1 MHHFLICG
9 NPRCRFVL
17 DLPGSGKPLRRSRVV
32 LSECPEC
39 GSGWSANCPF
49 CIQPLSLAWRG
60 QLPHCAHCHRR
71 FHAERLNSAA

>member
-1 MHHFLICG
+1 MQHFLICG
-9 NPRCRFVL
+9 NPSCRFVL
-17 DLPGSGKPLRRSRVV
+17 DFPGFRKPLRRSRAV

-49 CIQPLSLAWRG
+49 CVQPLSVAWRD
-60 QLPHCAHCHRR
+60 QLPHCAHCQRR